1 MDGEQRREE
10 ILKLLERET
19 KPISGTYLS
28 KHFKVSRQVIVQDVA
43 LLRASG
49 YDILAT
55 ARGYILNKDAS
66 NMLQR
71 VIWVKH
77 THDEAEDE
85 LNTIIDNGGRVRNVI
100 IMHPVYGE
108 VVADLM
114 IKTRREI
121 KQFVEKLKETK
132 ASTLLSLT
140 DGMHMHTIEASS
152 KEELDIIEEELNTK
166 GYLVTHS

>member
-10 ILKLLERET
+10 ILKLLEREI

-55 ARGYILNKDAS
+55 ARGYILNQDAS

-77 THDEAEDE
+77 THDESEDE
-85 LNTIIDNGGRVRNVI
+85 LNTIIDNGGRLRNVI
-100 IMHPVYGE
+100 IMHPIYGE

-114 IKTRREI
+114 IKTRREV
-121 KQFVEKLKETK
+121 KQFVEKLQETK

-140 DGMHMHTIEASS
+140 DGTHMHTIEASS
-152 KEELDIIEEELNTK
+152 KEELDVIEEELNIK

>member
-10 ILKLLERET
+10 ILKQLQKEIR
-19 KPISGTYLS
+19 PISGTYLS
-28 KHFKVSRQVIVQDVA
+28 KYFNVSRQVIVQDVA
-43 LLRASG
+43 LLRARG

-55 ARGYILNKDAS
+55 ARGDIFNEDTAS
-66 NMLQR
+66 MLQR
-71 VIWVKH
+71 VVWVKH

-85 LNTIIDNGGRVRNVI
+85 LNTIIDNGGRLRNVI
-100 IMHPVYGE
+100 IMHPIYGE
-108 VVADLM
+108 LVADLM
-114 IKTRREI
+114 IKTRREV

-140 DGMHMHTIEASS
+140 DGMHMHTIEASTE
-152 KEELDIIEEELNTK
+152 EELDIIEEELSAK

>member
-10 ILKLLERET
+10 ILKLLKEET

-28 KHFKVSRQVIVQDVA
+28 KHFIVSRQVIVQDVA

-55 ARGYILNKDAS
+55 ARGYILNQDAP

-85 LNTIIDNGGRVRNVI
+85 LNIIIDNGGRLRNVI
-100 IMHPVYGE
+100 IMHPIYGE
-108 VVADLM
+108 LVANLM
-114 IKTRREI
+114 IKTRREV
-121 KQFVEKLKETK
+121 KQFINRLQETK
-132 ASTLLSLT
+132 ANTLLSLT
-140 DGMHMHTIEASS
+140 EGMHMHTIEASS
-152 KEELDIIEEELNTK
+152 EEELDIIEEELNNK